1 MIGICPPHSVW
12 GSGAERVRG
21 VRIPHQ
27 MRIIWAHLTSAG
39 FYLSTL
45 LPSLACASALGIEG
59 EESLGDWNIYGN
71 IWWPDLIRSFSGH
84 FET

>member
-27 MRIIWAHLTSAG
+27 CGLYGPIRLQPAFT
-39 FYLSTL
+39 LSTL

-59 EESLGDWNIYGN
+59 EESLGDWDIYGN
-71 IWWPDLIRSFSGH
+71 IWWPDLIRSFSGQ